1 MSHECLLYD
10 VQDRVATV
18 TFNRPE
24 VLNAL
29 NAQAVEELGEAL
41 ARART
46 DPGVKALILTG
57 AGSKAFVAGADIRLL
72 AGQDIPGGRAL
83 SRKGQAVLRGLE
95 TMGKPSIAA
104 VNGFA
109 LGGGCEV
116 ALACSIR
123 YAAASAR
130 FGQPEI
136 NLGIMPGYGATQ
148 RLVRLAGLGRALE
161 ALLTGDMI
169 DAGEALRLGL
179 VNKVVPDDTLMAE
192 ARALAQ
198 KLARKSA
205 PAVELILRAAYGGLE
220 GGIEAGLALESDL
233 FGLCFASRDAREGLR
248 AFLEKREARFEDR

>member
-1 MSHECLLYD
+1 MGFECLLYE
-10 VQDRVATV
+10 VEDRVATV

-29 NAQAVEELGEAL
+29 NDRAVEELGEAL
-41 ARART
+41 GRARADR
-46 DPGVKALILTG
+46 GVKALILTG
-57 AGSKAFVAGADIRLL
+57 AGTKAFAAGADIRLL
-72 AGQDIPGGRAL
+72 AQQDVPGARALSKKGQDI
-83 SRKGQAVLRGLE
+83 LRGLE

-116 ALACSIR
+116 AMACSIR

-136 NLGIMPGYGATQ
+136 SLGIMPGYGATQ

-161 ALLTGDMI
+161 VLLTGDMI
-169 DAGEALRLGL
+169 TAGEALRLGL
-179 VNKVVPDDTLMAE
+179 VNKVVPDDALMAE
-192 ARALAQ
+192 ARALAA

-205 PAVELILRAAYGGLE
+205 PAVELILRAANGGLE
-220 GGIEAGLALESDL
+220 GGVEAGLALETEL
-233 FGLCFASRDAREGLR
+233 FGRCFAGRDAKEGLQ

>member
-1 MSHECLLYD
+1 MSFECLLYE

-41 ARART
+41 QRARA
-46 DPGVKALILTG
+46 DPSVKALILTG
-57 AGSKAFVAGADIRLL
+57 AGSKAFAAGADIRLL
-72 AGQDIPGGRAL
+72 AAQDVPGARAL
-83 SRKGQAVLRGLE
+83 SRKGQGILRGLE
-95 TMGKPSIAA
+95 TLGKPSIAA

-116 ALACSIR
+116 AMACSIR
-123 YAAASAR
+123 YAAESAR

-148 RLVRLAGLGRALE
+148 RLARLAGLGRALE
-161 ALLTGDMI
+161 VLLTGDMI
-169 DAGEALRLGL
+169 PAGEALRLGL
-179 VNKVVPDDTLMAE
+179 VNKVVPDDTLMEE
-192 ARALAQ
+192 ARALAA
-198 KLARKSA
+198 KIARKSA
-205 PAVELILRAAYGGLE
+205 PAVELILRAAHGGLE
-220 GGIEAGLALESDL
+220 GGMEAGLALESDL
-233 FGLCFASRDAREGLR
+233 FGLAFASRDAKEGLQ